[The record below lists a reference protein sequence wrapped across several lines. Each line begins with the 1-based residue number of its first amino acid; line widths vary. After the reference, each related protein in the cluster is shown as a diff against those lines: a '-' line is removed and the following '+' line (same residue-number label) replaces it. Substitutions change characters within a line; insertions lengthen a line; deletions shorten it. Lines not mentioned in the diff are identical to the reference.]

1 MTVYLQVVHSTKRV
15 RSSNIFYFVECDCAR
30 VTSAWIL
37 QTHVLACMICMC
49 VCMESVF
56 IDIQKSTAFIY
67 FQKETRRCYGVLCEN
82 LDFMG
87 WKIERG

>member
-1 MTVYLQVVHSTKRV
+1 MHSTKRV
-15 RSSNIFYFVECDCAR
+15 RSSKRFYFVECDCTR
-30 VTSAWIL
+30 VTSAFSYWIL
-37 QTHVLACMICMC
+37 QTVFLHGIY
-49 VCMESVF
+49 VF